1 MTENHFPSQMQDLKN
16 NNAQTTLSSYS
27 RSKLQPPPHMILQ
40 RWPKEE
46 EQLDT
51 LKLKLDTLDTVG
63 PFTASAVLG
72 IFI

>member
-1 MTENHFPSQMQDLKN
+1 
-16 NNAQTTLSSYS
+16 
-27 RSKLQPPPHMILQ
+27 MILQ